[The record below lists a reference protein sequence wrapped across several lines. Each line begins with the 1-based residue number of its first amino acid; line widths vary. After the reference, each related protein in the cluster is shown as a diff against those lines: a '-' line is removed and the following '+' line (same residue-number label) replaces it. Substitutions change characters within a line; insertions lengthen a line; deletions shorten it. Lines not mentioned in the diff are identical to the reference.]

1 MSYPRTRSRKVWL
14 PLSVVTAV
22 CAVVALVA
30 ATSSIGATKATPI
43 KIGWISTC
51 KGPFAPF
58 YEATLL
64 GAAIALVDAGGKPA
78 GSNPSQG
85 VKGLNIGGHPV
96 KQYFGC
102 SDATPDVALAEARRL
117 VEQVGVDILIAPLS
131 GSEGIAIARYS
142 KTKPTKT
149 FLNGTSGAQDT
160 TLKVRSPN
168 FFRFHTDG
176 AQWMAGIGDYAYNTL
191 KLHTV
196 VTIGDDYD
204 FPYTQTA
211 GFVAEFCAIGGKIP
225 KRIWPPLG
233 TKDYSSYIAQ
243 IPKTGIDGFYL
254 TVGGTGTVAFVKEYL
269 QSTTGNLSKKI
280 IFGSV
285 ALDPIVVA
293 ELGPRVIGGVT
304 GTDMSADS
312 GNPLRKKYFRET
324 LQYYPKLGAGAAGS
338 LFSADYW
345 NNTYPVLLALK
356 QVGGDLS
363 GGQSK
368 LRAALNSIG
377 TTGLNTPEGF
387 VKLDQNRNAIG
398 NNYLIQLKSLAGGL
412 VSDDPHDPERDRVVR
427 RVLHDLDADA
437 VADVPAVRQEE
448 AALVGGSLPV
458 RAAEE
463 VDGSTRHHVA
473 ATQEAT
479 QSAEPILRLRG
490 VGRRFGGSGR
500 CPRRRPRCRGG
511 RAPGDPRPERGRQDD
526 AVQRHRRRLSG
537 DLWSDRDLRAG
548 RHVQPGTTSREAR
561 ALPDIPAVEA
571 ALGADGRGQHLPRHR
586 RLPVGPSEAGRVTAA
601 RR

>member
-1 MSYPRTRSRKVWL
+1 MSLVRKGSRRFWL
-14 PLSVVTAV
+14 PAV
-22 CAVVALVA
+22 LVAMVCVVALASASASV
-30 ATSSIGATKATPI
+30 GASKASAI
-43 KIGWISTC
+43 KVGWISTC

-64 GAAIALVDAGGKPA
+64 GATVALIDSGGKPA
-78 GSNPSQG
+78 GKNPSLG
-85 VKGLNIGGHPV
+85 VKGLVIGGHPV

-142 KTKPTKT
+142 KTQPKKT

-176 AQWMAGIGDYAYNTL
+176 AQWMAGMGDYAYNTL
-191 KLHTV
+191 KMRTV

-243 IPKTGIDGFYL
+243 IPKSGIDGFYL

-269 QSTTGNLSKKI
+269 QSTSGNLSKKV

-285 ALDPIVVA
+285 ALDPIVVK
-293 ELGPRVIGGVT
+293 ELGSRVIGGVT

-312 GNPLRKKYFRET
+312 GNPLTKKYIREVVK
-324 LQYYPKLGAGAAGS
+324 YYPALGAGAAAS
-338 LFSADYW
+338 PFSAEYW
-345 NNTYPVLLALK
+345 MNTYPVMLALK

-363 GGQSK
+363 GGQAK
-368 LRAALNSIG
+368 LRSALNSIG
-377 TTGLNTPEGF
+377 KAGLNSPEGF
-387 VKLDQNRNAIG
+387 VKLDQNRQAIG
-398 NNYLIQLKSLAGGL
+398 NNYLIQLTSLKGGGTYRTIRTIPK
-412 VSDDPHDPERDRVVR
+412 VSE
-427 RVLHDLDADA
+427 
-437 VADVPAVRQEE
+437 
-448 AALVGGSLPV
+448 SF
-458 RAAEE
+458 
-463 VDGSTRHHVA
+463 DG
-473 ATQEAT
+473 
-479 QSAEPILRLRG
+479 
-490 VGRRFGGSGR
+490 FF
-500 CPRRRPRCRGG
+500 
-511 RAPGDPRPERGRQDD
+511 
-526 AVQRHRRRLSG
+526 
-537 DLWSDRDLRAG
+537 
-548 RHVQPGTTSREAR
+548 TTSTPTPSRTS
-561 ALPDIPAVEA
+561 PPCVKKK
-571 ALGADGRGQHLPRHR
+571 P
-586 RLPVGPSEAGRVTAA
+586 PSWVGHYKSGPPKK
-601 RR
+601 